1 MPVDPRNVT
10 GPANRLQN
18 HHVLYEE
25 QDWSLA
31 VGLWDRDRPLL
42 VRMAMLII
50 DWGDKQNYHPRFGF
64 GLFRRP

>member
-42 VRMAMLII
+42 VRWNGNAHHRL
-50 DWGDKQNYHPRFGF
+50 GG
-64 GLFRRP
+64 

>member
-1 MPVDPRNVT
+1 VCIMPVDPRNVT

-42 VRMAMLII
+42 VRWNGNAHHRL
-50 DWGDKQNYHPRFGF
+50 GG
-64 GLFRRP
+64 